1 MNLTEM
7 ARRVDAETQSVR
19 ACIGLTIFAVTEK
32 GMNDMARC
40 EDCIHKKVCAEV
52 ESLRCR
58 RLFAWH
64 KAEWGCPHF
73 STTADVAPKIEVEE
87 LRVELAAMRSA
98 ANSIKMHYEDLKLKY
113 ADLQKDHD
121 ELLAW
126 GGHIKSAEIAE
137 IGKAVAREIFGEI
150 EYNFAEIRKIE
161 YDNPPVGVMFNT
173 LDYLKKKRTEEEG

>member
-1 MNLTEM
+1 M
-7 ARRVDAETQSVR
+7 
-19 ACIGLTIFAVTEK
+19 EK
-32 GMNDMARC
+32 GKNDMARC

-52 ESLRCR
+52 ESLQCR
-58 RLFAWH
+58 RLFAWYN
-64 KAEWGCPHF
+64 AEWGCPHF
-73 STTADVAPKIEVEE
+73 NNAADVVPKSEVDKLLEINADLNE
-87 LRVELAAMRSA
+87 SLRLAAEANKDLQVELAAMRTA
-98 ANSIKMHYEDLKLKY
+98 ANSFKMHYEDLKLKY

-126 GGHIKSAEIAE
+126 GGHIKSAERAE

-173 LDYLKKKRTEEEG
+173 LDYLKKKRTEEKG

>member
-1 MNLTEM
+1 
-7 ARRVDAETQSVR
+7 
-19 ACIGLTIFAVTEK
+19 
-32 GMNDMARC
+32 MNDMARC

-64 KAEWGCPHF
+64 NAEWGCPHF
-73 STTADVAPKIEVEE
+73 STTADVAPNSKVEE
-87 LRVELAAMRSA
+87 LSD
-98 ANSIKMHYEDLKLKY
+98 KYEDLKLKY

-173 LDYLKKKRTEEEG
+173 LDYLKKKRTEEKG